1 MRIGMDMLDLL
12 VELDLMLAAMQDRDV
27 ITALQ
32 EAVDDVRARGAG
44 SADD

>member
-44 SADD
+44 AADD